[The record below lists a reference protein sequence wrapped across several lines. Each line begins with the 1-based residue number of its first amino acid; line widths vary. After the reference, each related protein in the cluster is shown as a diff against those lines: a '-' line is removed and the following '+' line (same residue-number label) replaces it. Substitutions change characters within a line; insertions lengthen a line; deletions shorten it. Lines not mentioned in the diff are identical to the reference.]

1 MIHDRGP
8 NFTAAFDAVLADAG
22 IRTVLCNIQTPRMNA
37 IAERW
42 IGGCRRELLDRT
54 LIWNLLHLR
63 RILRQYETHHNQHRP
78 HRSLHGAAPLKPL
91 PNPVDLDRHRV
102 TLGTIPLLPSVDRI
116 YGYVGFACVLIVTLI
131 CMVVV
136 AKSTSQDHTQPNL
149 GVMVKKLTN
158 KLIEARFLPQLIIA
172 IPRGGLAVAGLLAK
186 ELGEEEIVPVISLS
200 PSKGSGFDNSF
211 NNVRFGRRDFDSST
225 ADPIRILIVDD
236 ICRSGRT
243 LDDARACME
252 RFIDQGDFVI
262 RTAAISFY
270 RSHNRATSPSFF
282 VDRPTE
288 AIRDASGD
296 VEAMY

>member
-1 MIHDRGP
+1 
-8 NFTAAFDAVLADAG
+8 
-22 IRTVLCNIQTPRMNA
+22 
-37 IAERW
+37 
-42 IGGCRRELLDRT
+42 
-54 LIWNLLHLR
+54 
-63 RILRQYETHHNQHRP
+63 
-78 HRSLHGAAPLKPL
+78 
-91 PNPVDLDRHRV
+91 
-102 TLGTIPLLPSVDRI
+102 
-116 YGYVGFACVLIVTLI
+116 
-131 CMVVV
+131 MVVV

-200 PSKGSGFDNSF
+200 PSRGSGFDNSF

-243 LDDARACME
+243 LDDARAYME